1 MSEGRVTTYAQ
12 LAARLA
18 AADAALAAAN
28 ADAEALAAMLR
39 WCLSTGME
47 AGSPVRA
54 PRIRREAEGALAAHD
69 ERVKG
74 DD

>member
-1 MSEGRVTTYAQ
+1 MSERGKFRYRRTANAEVGR
-12 LAARLA
+12 LR
-18 AADAALAAAN
+18 AALDAAN

-54 PRIRREAEGALAAHD
+54 PRIRREAEAALAAHD
-69 ERVKG
+69 ERVK
-74 DD
+74 D